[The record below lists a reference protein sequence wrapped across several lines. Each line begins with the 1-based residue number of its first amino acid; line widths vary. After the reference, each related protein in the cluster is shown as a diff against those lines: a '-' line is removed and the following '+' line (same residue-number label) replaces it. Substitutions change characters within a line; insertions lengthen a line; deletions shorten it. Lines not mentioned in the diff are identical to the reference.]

1 MHFHKGII
9 LAGGAGTRLYPMTVA
24 VSKQLLP
31 IYDKPLIYYPLS
43 VLMLAGIREVLVIST
58 PEDAG
63 SFQRLLGDG
72 SRWGMTIRYAQQPR
86 PEGLAQAFVIGRQF
100 VGRDHVALIL
110 GDNIF
115 YGQGLQAM
123 LQQATQLRSGATI
136 FAYPVRDPQRYGV
149 IEFDADGRPVSLEE
163 KPKLPRSNI
172 VVPGLYFYDNQVL
185 DIAANLEPSARGELE
200 ITDVN
205 RTYLDR
211 GQLHVQL
218 FSRGFA
224 WLDTG
229 TPESLLEAS
238 TFVEVIEKR
247 QGLKICCPEEI
258 AYRMGY
264 IASSQLLALADS
276 LNNSYGDYLAGVA
289 APTSGRRG
297 SPT

>member
-1 MHFHKGII
+1 
-9 LAGGAGTRLYPMTVA
+9 
-24 VSKQLLP
+24 
-31 IYDKPLIYYPLS
+31 
-43 VLMLAGIREVLVIST
+43 MLAGIREVLLISN
-58 PEDAG
+58 PQDVD

-72 SRWGMTIRYAQQPR
+72 SRWGLTIRYAQQPR
-86 PEGLAQAFVIGRQF
+86 PEGLAQAFIIGRQF

-123 LQQATQLRSGATI
+123 LQQATQLQSGATI

-149 IEFDADGRPVSLEE
+149 IEFDADGRAVSLVE
-163 KPKLPRSNI
+163 KPRLPRSNI
-172 VVPGLYFYDNQVL
+172 AVPGLYFYDNQVL

-205 RTYLDR
+205 RTYLER

-264 IASSQLLALADS
+264 ITSSQLLALADA
-276 LNNSYGDYLAGVA
+276 LTNSYGDYLAGMA
-289 APTSGRRG
+289 AMPSVRRG
-297 SPT
+297 TPT